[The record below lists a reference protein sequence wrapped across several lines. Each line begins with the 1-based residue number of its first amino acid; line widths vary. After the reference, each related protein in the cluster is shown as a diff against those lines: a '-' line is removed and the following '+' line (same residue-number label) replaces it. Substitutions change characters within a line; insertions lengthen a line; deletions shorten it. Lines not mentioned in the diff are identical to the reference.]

1 MIRDGES
8 TNGEYRS
15 ELLIGYRIHPDAE
28 METPTA
34 EKEVAV
40 QTPDERRLIILW
52 LSSGVALAPDYSFDA
67 GTEMGTQSLAGGS
80 AR

>member
-1 MIRDGES
+1 
-8 TNGEYRS
+8 
-15 ELLIGYRIHPDAE
+15 